1 MRQYHAPKKIRSNF
15 LSVWWYASFPHSA
28 WSKANAFLAIEIMA
42 LSLCCCKTVVFRI
55 SAIGIYWVSSTCL
68 PLLWLIVGVV
78 ALFFFTMQFSFVSG
92 CICYMVLYIFFY
104 IKSLD
109 VNIGQNE
116 VCGCRSK
123 PPLTVP
129 VVESL
134 YRWNTPWL
142 RPDVG
147 CPDV

>member
-1 MRQYHAPKKIRSNF
+1 MS
-15 LSVWWYASFPHSA
+15 SF
-28 WSKANAFLAIEIMA
+28 IMA
-42 LSLCCCKTVVFRI
+42 DCWCGCFVVFLPC
-55 SAIGIYWVSSTCL
+55 SSHLSQAVYAIWY
-68 PLLWLIVGVV
+68 
-78 ALFFFTMQFSFVSG
+78 
-92 CICYMVLYIFFY
+92 YIFFY

-134 YRWNTPWL
+134 YR
-142 RPDVG
+142 
-147 CPDV
+147 